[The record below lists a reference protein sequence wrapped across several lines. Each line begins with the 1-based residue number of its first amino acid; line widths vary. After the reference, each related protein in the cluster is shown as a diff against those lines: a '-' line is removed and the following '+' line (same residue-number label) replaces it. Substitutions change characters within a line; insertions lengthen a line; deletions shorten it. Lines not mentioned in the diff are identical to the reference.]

1 MKKLFAVV
9 LAAVMAASLGM
20 MSVALDDSDRVEG
33 LDDTPLL
40 YDSSISGAKFSTVAD
55 VVPYGETV
63 YYQFLDVQNAA
74 GAPYVSSGSPKNFI
88 TQYDAIRG
96 TSIKQQWEMNGKAVE
111 KVEIVKK
118 KYDNLATDYAYYLA
132 VKLRSGSNVKKQDVV
147 GTITLRKT
155 GNDGFMI
162 NNGSEVI
169 NTISHTV
176 SFTASYPENNTDTIT
191 DKYTVMFVGGSN
203 DGEITLDFEKAP
215 NNYFDVD
222 VRGQGDL
229 LVKADTKYNYD
240 IAEKYPNAN
249 LEFFNCYDANFNRV
263 GELTIAAEKGSY
275 LYQVKGDSLT
285 PVKFVYDEYEEA
297 FKVKTRT
304 LGNYVISDKKLSN
317 TTSPSSSEPSSSEPA
332 SSTPTT
338 TTPTKPNPSTG
349 ANA

>member
-1 MKKLFAVV
+1 MKKLFAVA
-9 LAAVMAASLGM
+9 LAAALALSMSTMAFA
-20 MSVALDDSDRVEG
+20 VTTAVKG
-33 LDDTPLL
+33 LDDYPMF
-40 YDSSISGAKFSTVAD
+40 YEADASKEKFRFVGSG

-63 YYQFLDVQNAA
+63 YYQFLSVKNNADKQSYALNHLA
-74 GAPYVSSGSPKNFI
+74 GNFI
-88 TQYDAIRG
+88 TEYDAIRG

-118 KYDNLATDYAYYLA
+118 KFGPAASDYAYYLA
-132 VKLRSGSNVKKQDVV
+132 VKLRSSSSVKKQDVV

-155 GNDGFMI
+155 GTDGFQI
-162 NNGSEVI
+162 GDAPDI
-169 NTISHTV
+169 TNTISH
-176 SFTASYPENNTDTIT
+176 SIGFTASYPESEDTTII
-191 DKYTVMFVGGSN
+191 DEYRIMFTNGSSGGEETIYFS
-203 DGEITLDFEKAP
+203 KAP
-215 NNYFDVD
+215 DNYFDVD
-222 VRGQGDL
+222 TRGQGDL

-240 IAEKYPNAN
+240 IAEKYPTAN
-249 LEFFNCYDANFNRV
+249 LDFFNCYDVTFNRV

-285 PVKFVYDEYEEA
+285 PVKFVYDEYEGA

-304 LGNYVISDKKLSN
+304 LGNYVISDRKLSN

>member
-1 MKKLFAVV
+1 MKKFISAFLASVIAASMSMTSFAVDV
-9 LAAVMAASLGM
+9 HVK
-20 MSVALDDSDRVEG
+20 G
-33 LDDTPLL
+33 LDETALL
-40 YDSSISGAKFSTVAD
+40 YDAEASGAKFSEVDD

-63 YYQFLDVQNAA
+63 YYQFLSIDNAI
-74 GAPYVSSGSPKNFI
+74 GLKQFNLTGSFV
-88 TQYDAIRG
+88 TEYDAVRG
-96 TSIKQQWEMNGKAVE
+96 TSIKQQWENNSNQAVE

-118 KYDNLATDYAYYLA
+118 KYGNTANNYGYYLA
-132 VKLRSGSNVKKQDVV
+132 IKLKNSSTVKDKDVI

-155 GNDGFMI
+155 GNDGFQMI
-162 NNGSEVI
+162 DGT
-169 NTISHTV
+169 NTIAHPIG
-176 SFTASYPENNTDTIT
+176 FTASYPKNDTDTIT
-191 DKYTVMFVGGSN
+191 DKYTIMFTGDN
-203 DGEITLDFEKAP
+203 YDGEVTLDFEKAP
-215 NNYFDVD
+215 DNYFEVD
-222 VRGQGDL
+222 TRGQSEL

-240 IAEKYPNAN
+240 IAEKYPSAN
-249 LEFFNCYDANFNRV
+249 IDFFNCYDANFNRV

-304 LGNYVISDKKLSN
+304 LGNYVISDRKLSN
-317 TTSPSSSEPSSSEPA
+317 TTSPSSSEPASSEPD

>member
-1 MKKLFAVV
+1 MKKFFATAIASVMAVSMSTMSFAVTTPV
-9 LAAVMAASLGM
+9 KGV
-20 MSVALDDSDRVEG
+20 DDYE
-33 LDDTPLL
+33 LL
-40 YDSSISGAKFSTVAD
+40 YDANASGAKFSVVNG

-63 YYQFLDVQNAA
+63 YYQFLSVDNNNTNQSYTQGNVVA
-74 GAPYVSSGSPKNFI
+74 KFI
-88 TQYDAIRG
+88 TEYDAIRG

-111 KVEIVKK
+111 KIEIVKK
-118 KYDNLATDYAYYLA
+118 KFGNSAGDYAYYLA
-132 VKLRSGSNVKKQDVV
+132 VKLKDTSSVKQQDVI

-155 GNDGFMI
+155 GSDGFQMLD
-162 NNGSEVI
+162 GS
-169 NTISHTV
+169 NTISHSV
-176 SFTASYPENNTDTIT
+176 SFTASYPENDGDTIT
-191 DKYTVMFVGGSN
+191 DKYTIMFGDNSVLN
-203 DGEITLDFEKAP
+203 DEETILFEKAP
-215 NNYFDVD
+215 DNYFDID

-317 TTSPSSSEPSSSEPA
+317 TTSPSSSEPSSEPA